1 MNDAEI
7 IQIAKTKKQESKD
20 FGIFVDEVK
29 SAKAY
34 LYIFHN
40 TKL

>member
-1 MNDAEI
+1 MSNEDI
-7 IQIAKTKKQESKD
+7 IKLAKTKKKQSKD

-34 LYIFHN
+34 LYIFYN
-40 TKL
+40 IKL